1 MAICTLFDAIDV
13 SVKHQICNST
23 PVREIRGCSPVS
35 LLISRSWLPFFIPA
49 ARVRVLGI
57 ESPQTYQSFAQR
69 ATQLKK
75 KDYEWYWCR
84 RPGGRPQITLLR
96 EAPMLMCREAQT
108 QPEREQTIVF
118 SGVESSTRPRFI
130 RGCIPPKKKKKKKK
144 CWRSTVLGRPPPLS
158 SARWLVMRLLIVLIR
173 IQTDATRRRTAVK
186 PTGNRHHRRRR
197 RIASSYKH
205 DVRDDDRASFR
216 NRTTALGAPGGPLFH
231 PCLTSERIRKDAW
244 VIAETNGRMGL
255 QRNTHTHI
263 HTMSTSLSL
272 QMAGLPDRGGDE
284 KSYPSCRPVR
294 RMDEDFP
301 PDLDW
306 MHI

>member
-1 MAICTLFDAIDV
+1 
-13 SVKHQICNST
+13 
-23 PVREIRGCSPVS
+23 
-35 LLISRSWLPFFIPA
+35 
-49 ARVRVLGI
+49 
-57 ESPQTYQSFAQR
+57 
-69 ATQLKK
+69 
-75 KDYEWYWCR
+75 
-84 RPGGRPQITLLR
+84 
-96 EAPMLMCREAQT
+96 MCREAQT

-130 RGCIPPKKKKKKKK
+130 RGCIPPKKKKKKKS
-144 CWRSTVLGRPPPLS
+144 WHSPVLGRPPPLS

-186 PTGNRHHRRRR
+186 PTGNRRRRRR

-255 QRNTHTHI
+255 QRNTHTHTHYVHI
-263 HTMSTSLSL
+263 TQSADGRTTRQRRRRKILSILQTGAPHGRRFPARLRLNAYIAECGQHGHSSMRKHTAEYHHGERKCAGASGTVYIFQIKYTEAILWNSTRKLLWFEISKMLIAVKSKFIVLFIVIFGPLS
-272 QMAGLPDRGGDE
+272 
-284 KSYPSCRPVR
+284 
-294 RMDEDFP
+294 FP
-301 PDLDW
+301 
-306 MHI
+306 IARCG